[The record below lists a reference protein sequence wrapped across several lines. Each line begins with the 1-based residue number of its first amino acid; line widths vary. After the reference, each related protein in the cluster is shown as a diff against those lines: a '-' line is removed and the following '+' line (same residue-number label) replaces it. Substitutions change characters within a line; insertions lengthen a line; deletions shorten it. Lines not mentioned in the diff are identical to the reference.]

1 MPAVSPQPHVHSSC
15 QQHQSIPANI
25 SALGFECWTLR
36 TPLASWIVGFQDF
49 VVPQSLP
56 VATACCLSSPCL
68 WQSGLCHLFVLY
80 STVLFVSAIFAQ
92 AGPCLSDCL
101 CCSPAWLGLH
111 YLEEQSQAGKKKTSF
126 HRNPFLGWNVVISRA
141 AWEGVYLMTQK
152 TKQNKTEQNKTAWS
166 AMGGPAWVG
175 HANEALIAP
184 ITGLLVGSSPLPQE
198 GE

>member
-1 MPAVSPQPHVHSSC
+1 MAWPA
-15 QQHQSIPANI
+15 
-25 SALGFECWTLR
+25 
-36 TPLASWIVGFQDF
+36 
-49 VVPQSLP
+49 
-56 VATACCLSSPCL
+56 
-68 WQSGLCHLFVLY
+68 LFRRAVT
-80 STVLFVSAIFAQ
+80 SRQ
-92 AGPCLSDCL
+92 
-101 CCSPAWLGLH
+101 
-111 YLEEQSQAGKKKTSF
+111 EKTSF